1 MMTRTSSTR
10 SDGVADDFAAESSE
24 QSSPLADLTNA
35 ISQPTSSS
43 RQFASGVCGK
53 RNRHDLANV
62 LRLAADAL
70 DGPAMAARQKRAR
83 GRGSPMENEENDY
96 GVADDF
102 DDVLA
107 PAKNLLSL
115 LEAKKR
121 SNEVVGLTWDV
132 GQKRS
137 SKHDAGGEWVLLEKH
152 NTGPEARAAA
162 RLRPNGVRF
171 KSANS
176 SAMHWYYTCATHAEN
191 GCPCRLRV
199 SRPRR
204 MCATGFW
211 VLERQHGE
219 QCDALANVPTEDVI
233 ERAMDYIVDCDGA
246 PAIGIL
252 PTKHCRD
259 GHQRGV
265 HRNLLPLILEM
276 RKAGATPAAIFTELH
291 SAWINGD
298 LHDKITRKGDLPS
311 RKQLKVRL
319 LYALKILLCETDK
332 RVPIFRT
339 SYIAGK
345 LQVEI

>member
-24 QSSPLADLTNA
+24 QSTPLADLTNA

-83 GRGSPMENEENDY
+83 GRGSPMGNEEN
-96 GVADDF
+96 DF

-115 LEAKKR
+115 LEAEKR

-137 SKHDAGGEWVLLEKH
+137 SKHGAGGEWVLLEKH

-176 SAMHWYYTCATHAEN
+176 FYLA
-191 GCPCRLRV
+191 
-199 SRPRR
+199 RR
-204 MCATGFW
+204 FVNMTFMTRSP
-211 VLERQHGE
+211 V
-219 QCDALANVPTEDVI
+219 
-233 ERAMDYIVDCDGA
+233 
-246 PAIGIL
+246 
-252 PTKHCRD
+252 
-259 GHQRGV
+259 
-265 HRNLLPLILEM
+265 
-276 RKAGATPAAIFTELH
+276 
-291 SAWINGD
+291 
-298 LHDKITRKGDLPS
+298 TRK
-311 RKQLKVRL
+311 
-319 LYALKILLCETDK
+319 T
-332 RVPIFRT
+332 
-339 SYIAGK
+339 
-345 LQVEI
+345 

>member
-115 LEAKKR
+115 LEAEKR

-152 NTGPEARAAA
+152 NTGPEARASA
-162 RLRPNGVRF
+162 RRRPNGVRF
-171 KSANS
+171 KLANN
-176 SAMHWYYTCATHAEN
+176 SAMHWYYTCATHADN

-199 SRPRR
+199 SRPTHLG
-204 MCATGFW
+204 AAGFCL
-211 VLERQHGE
+211 VERLYGE
-219 QCDALANVPTEDVI
+219 QCDALANVPTEHVI
-233 ERAMDYIVDCDGA
+233 ERGTGDIVDCDGA
-246 PAIGIL
+246 PAIGIP
-252 PTKHCRD
+252 PTKHCRE

-265 HRNLLPLILEM
+265 HRNLVPIISEM
-276 RKAGATPAAIFTELH
+276 RKTGATPAAILTELH

-298 LHDKITRKGDLPS
+298 LHDKITGKGDLPS
-311 RKQLKVRL
+311 QKQLKVRPL
-319 LYALKILLCETDK
+319 
-332 RVPIFRT
+332 
-339 SYIAGK
+339 
-345 LQVEI
+345 